1 MDVIAKE
8 LALSEATWC
17 YWISV
22 FSIVCLAGLL
32 FGCKSF
38 TWLHTPILHHLFS
51 LSCFPHAIFT
61 FLLLLVGRSW
71 HVGLSGPLVL
81 KYSAI
86 VEGYVGKLFRYVAY
100 VWNNFQQF
108 CFQKYEPHAGKY
120 SRYMLRVFKLNIA
133 EHDGVW
139 HHSFCTCLYR
149 AGTDALFFPQ
159 GMNLQRCHPT
169 LHPTLHIPKL
179 HQTTLEIF
187 LGEIPQNGI
196 IPGSLLK
203 LFPTFHFSPYFV
215 HVLFMSFQ
223 RTPDGIRW
231 PCVVR
236 GKKGQDALGCHMF
249 CHVFF
254 RGVPD
259 ISATFRYP

>member
-1 MDVIAKE
+1 MLETYSDTLLTYGIIFSNFASKSI
-8 LALSEATWC
+8 LATC
-17 YWISV
+17 
-22 FSIVCLAGLL
+22 
-32 FGCKSF
+32 
-38 TWLHTPILHHLFS
+38 
-51 LSCFPHAIFT
+51 
-61 FLLLLVGRSW
+61 
-71 HVGLSGPLVL
+71 
-81 KYSAI
+81 
-86 VEGYVGKLFRYVAY
+86 
-100 VWNNFQQF
+100 
-108 CFQKYEPHAGKY
+108 EPHAGKY
-120 SRYMLRVFKLNIA
+120 SRYMLSILKLNIA

-196 IPGSLLK
+196 IPGSLLE

-236 GKKGQDALGCHMF
+236 GKKG
-249 CHVFF
+249 
-254 RGVPD
+254 
-259 ISATFRYP
+259 